1 LSKLL
6 AKLKPYKYYILL
18 AVLFLFLSSIM
29 DLMLPNLMSTI
40 VNEGIPAG
48 DVSFMLKTGAK
59 MLAISLLIMLCSIAA
74 NYLTSKSAMSFGR
87 DLRSEVFRKITNFS
101 LHESDKIGVSSLI
114 TRNTNDIVQM
124 QMLVMFTMRAM
135 VSAPLHMIGGIIM
148 AVSKDPTLS
157 LVFVV
162 AVPIMVL
169 IIIFNIRWVTPL
181 FRQIQTKLDK
191 VNRVVREFLSG
202 VRVIR
207 AFNRIEHER
216 DRFNNANLDLTKTSL
231 TAFRR
236 MAAMQPFTMM
246 TINFAI
252 LAIFVFGSIRVEGL
266 HMRTGD
272 LMAFIQYAT
281 QIMFSLMMTSMLFG
295 MLPRAA
301 VSARRISEV
310 LSMESEVHDPEEP
323 KSPVDDLK
331 GYVRFENVSFRYPG
345 AEEPVLND
353 ISFEAR
359 PGETVAIIGSTGSG
373 KSTLVNLIPRFYEIE
388 SGTIYIDGMDIREMT
403 QEELRSRI
411 GYVPQK
417 AVLFTGTVADNIRYG
432 KADATDEEVRYAAEI
447 AQAANFINE
456 MQDGFDSYISQD
468 ATNISGGQK
477 QRVSIARAVVKRP
490 EIYIF
495 DDSFSALDFR
505 TDSNLRTALKPITR
519 NSTVFI
525 VAQRVSTVMN
535 ADRIIVLENGK
546 MVGLGTHKELL
557 NTCEVYREIVT
568 SQLSEEDLA

>member
-1 LSKLL
+1 MSKLL

-18 AVLFLFLSSIM
+18 AILFLFVSSIL
-29 DLMLPNLMSTI
+29 DLSLPNLMSTI
-40 VNEGIPAG
+40 VNEGIPSG
-48 DVSFMLKTGAK
+48 DTNFILKTGLK
-59 MLAISLLIMLCSIAA
+59 MLLISLLIMLCSISS
-74 NYLTSKSAMSFGR
+74 NYLTSKAAMSFGR
-87 DLRSEVFRKITNFS
+87 DLRSDVFNKITNFS

-114 TRNTNDIVQM
+114 TRNTNDIIQM
-124 QMLVMFTMRAM
+124 QMLVMFMLRTI
-135 VSAPLHMIGGIIM
+135 VSSPLHMIGGVIM

-162 AVPIMVL
+162 AVPIML
-169 IIIFNIRWVTPL
+169 IIIIFNIRWVTPI
-181 FRQIQTKLDK
+181 FKQIQTKLDR
-191 VNRVVREFLSG
+191 VNRVIRELLSG

-207 AFNRIEHER
+207 AFNRIDHEK
-216 DRFNNANLDLTKTSL
+216 DRFNNANRDLTKTSL

-236 MAAMQPFTMM
+236 MAAMQPFTMI

-252 LAIFVFGSIRVEGL
+252 LAIFVFGSIRIEGG

-281 QIMFSLMMTSMLFG
+281 QIMFSLMMASMLFG

-310 LSMESEVHDPEEP
+310 LNMESEVKDPENP
-323 KSPVDDLK
+323 KSPVEHLK
-331 GYVRFENVSFRYPG
+331 GYVRFENVTFRYPG

-353 ISFEAR
+353 ISFEAN
-359 PGETVAIIGSTGSG
+359 PGETVAVIGGTGSG

-388 SGTIYIDGMDIREMT
+388 SGKIYVDGVNIREMT
-403 QEELRSRI
+403 QEELRSKI
-411 GYVPQK
+411 GYIPQK
-417 AVLFTGTVADNIRYG
+417 AILFTGSIADNIRYG
-432 KADATDEEVRYAAEI
+432 KADASDEEIRYAADI
-447 AQAANFINE
+447 AQATTFIDE
-456 MQDGFDSYISQD
+456 MEDGFDSYLSQD
-468 ATNISGGQK
+468 ATNVSGGQK
-477 QRVSIARAVVKRP
+477 QRISIARAIVKRP

-505 TDSNLRTALKPITR
+505 TDANLRAALKPITK

-535 ADRIIVLENGK
+535 ADRIIVLDNGN
-546 MVGLGTHKELL
+546 MVGYGTHKELL
-557 NTCEVYREIVT
+557 NNCEVYREIVT
-568 SQLSEEDLA
+568 SQLSEEELA

>member
-18 AVLFLFLSSIM
+18 AILFLFVSSIL
-29 DLMLPNLMSTI
+29 DLSLPNLMSTI
-40 VNEGIPAG
+40 VNEGIPSG
-48 DVSFMLKTGAK
+48 DTKFILKTGLK
-59 MLAISLLIMLCSIAA
+59 MLLISLLIMLCSISS
-74 NYLTSKSAMSFGR
+74 NYLTSKAAMSFGR
-87 DLRSEVFRKITNFS
+87 DLRSDVFNKITNFS

-114 TRNTNDIVQM
+114 TRNTNDIIQM
-124 QMLVMFTMRAM
+124 QMLVMFMLRTI
-135 VSAPLHMIGGIIM
+135 VSSPLHMIGGVIM

-162 AVPIMVL
+162 AVPIML
-169 IIIFNIRWVTPL
+169 IIIIFNIRWVTPI
-181 FRQIQTKLDK
+181 FKQIQTKLDR
-191 VNRVVREFLSG
+191 VNRVIRELLSG

-207 AFNRIEHER
+207 AFNRIDHEK
-216 DRFNNANLDLTKTSL
+216 DRFNNANRDLTKTSL

-236 MAAMQPFTMM
+236 MAAMQPFTMI

-252 LAIFVFGSIRVEGL
+252 LAIFVFGSIRIEGG

-281 QIMFSLMMTSMLFG
+281 QIMFSLMMASMLFG

-310 LSMESEVHDPEEP
+310 LNMESEVKDPENP
-323 KSPVDDLK
+323 KSPVEHLK
-331 GYVRFENVSFRYPG
+331 GYVRFENVTFRYPG

-353 ISFEAR
+353 ISFEAN
-359 PGETVAIIGSTGSG
+359 PGETVAVIGGTGSG

-388 SGTIYIDGMDIREMT
+388 SGKIYVDGVNIREMT
-403 QEELRSRI
+403 QEELRSKI
-411 GYVPQK
+411 GYIPQK
-417 AVLFTGTVADNIRYG
+417 AILFTGSIADNIRYG
-432 KADATDEEVRYAAEI
+432 KADASDEEIRYAADI
-447 AQAANFINE
+447 AQATTFIDE
-456 MQDGFDSYISQD
+456 MEDGFDSYLSQD
-468 ATNISGGQK
+468 ATNVSGGQK
-477 QRVSIARAVVKRP
+477 QRISIARAIVKRP

-505 TDSNLRTALKPITR
+505 TDANLRAALKPITK

-535 ADRIIVLENGK
+535 ADRIIVLDNGN
-546 MVGLGTHKELL
+546 MVGYGTHKELL
-557 NTCEVYREIVT
+557 NNCEVYREIVT
-568 SQLSEEDLA
+568 SQLSEEELA

>member
-1 LSKLL
+1 MSKLL

-18 AVLFLFLSSIM
+18 AILFLFVSSIL
-29 DLMLPNLMSTI
+29 DLSLPNLMSTI
-40 VNEGIPAG
+40 VNEGIPSG
-48 DVSFMLKTGAK
+48 DTKFILKTGLK
-59 MLAISLLIMLCSIAA
+59 MLLISLLIMLCSISS
-74 NYLTSKSAMSFGR
+74 NYLTSKAAMSFGR
-87 DLRSEVFRKITNFS
+87 DLRSDVFNKITNFS

-114 TRNTNDIVQM
+114 TRNTNDIIQM
-124 QMLVMFTMRAM
+124 QMLVMFMLRTI
-135 VSAPLHMIGGIIM
+135 VSSPLHMIGGVIM

-162 AVPIMVL
+162 AVPIML
-169 IIIFNIRWVTPL
+169 IIIIFNIRWVTPI
-181 FRQIQTKLDK
+181 FKQIQTKLDR
-191 VNRVVREFLSG
+191 VNRVIRELLSG

-207 AFNRIEHER
+207 AFNRIDHEK
-216 DRFNNANLDLTKTSL
+216 DRFNNANRDLTKTSL

-236 MAAMQPFTMM
+236 MAAMQPFTMI

-252 LAIFVFGSIRVEGL
+252 LAIFVFGSIRIEGG

-281 QIMFSLMMTSMLFG
+281 QIMFSLMMASMLFG

-310 LSMESEVHDPEEP
+310 LNMESEVKDPENP
-323 KSPVDDLK
+323 KSPVEHLK
-331 GYVRFENVSFRYPG
+331 GYVRFENVTFRYPG

-353 ISFEAR
+353 ISFEAN
-359 PGETVAIIGSTGSG
+359 PGETVAVIGGTGSG

-388 SGTIYIDGMDIREMT
+388 SGKIYVDGVNIREMT
-403 QEELRSRI
+403 QEELRSKI
-411 GYVPQK
+411 GYIPQK
-417 AVLFTGTVADNIRYG
+417 AILFTGSIADNIRYG
-432 KADATDEEVRYAAEI
+432 KADASDEEIRYAADI
-447 AQAANFINE
+447 AQATTFIDE
-456 MQDGFDSYISQD
+456 MEDGFDSYLSQD
-468 ATNISGGQK
+468 ATNVSGGQK
-477 QRVSIARAVVKRP
+477 QRISIARAIVKRP

-505 TDSNLRTALKPITR
+505 TDANLRAALKPITK

-535 ADRIIVLENGK
+535 ADRIIVLDNGN
-546 MVGLGTHKELL
+546 MVGYGTHKELL
-557 NTCEVYREIVT
+557 NNCEVYREIVT
-568 SQLSEEDLA
+568 SQLSEEELA

>member
-1 LSKLL
+1 
-6 AKLKPYKYYILL
+6 
-18 AVLFLFLSSIM
+18 
-29 DLMLPNLMSTI
+29 
-40 VNEGIPAG
+40 
-48 DVSFMLKTGAK
+48 
-59 MLAISLLIMLCSIAA
+59 
-74 NYLTSKSAMSFGR
+74 
-87 DLRSEVFRKITNFS
+87 
-101 LHESDKIGVSSLI
+101 
-114 TRNTNDIVQM
+114 
-124 QMLVMFTMRAM
+124 
-135 VSAPLHMIGGIIM
+135 MI
-148 AVSKDPTLS
+148 
-157 LVFVV
+157 
-162 AVPIMVL
+162 L

-191 VNRVVREFLSG
+191 VNRVVRELLSG

-216 DRFNNANLDLTKTSL
+216 DRFNNANLDLTRTSL
-231 TAFRR
+231 SAFRR

-252 LAIFVFGSIRVEGL
+252 LAIFVFGSIRIDGG
-266 HMRTGD
+266 HMKTGD

-301 VSARRISEV
+301 VSARRITEV
-310 LSMESEVHDPEEP
+310 LSMESEVRDPEQP
-323 KSPVDDLK
+323 KLPAKDLK
-331 GYVRFENVSFRYPG
+331 GYVRFENVTFRYPG
-345 AEEPVLND
+345 AEEPVLNN

-373 KSTLVNLIPRFYEIE
+373 KSTLVNLIPRFYEVE
-388 SGTIYIDGMDIREMT
+388 SGAIYVDGIDIRDMS

-411 GYVPQK
+411 GYIPQK
-417 AVLFTGTVADNIRYG
+417 AVLFTGTIADNIRYG
-432 KADATDEEVRYAAEI
+432 KADATDEEVRQAADI
-447 AQAANFINE
+447 AQATEFIDA
-456 MQDGFDSYISQD
+456 MQDGFNSYLSQE

-477 QRVSIARAVVKRP
+477 QRISIARAIVKRP

-505 TDSNLRTALKPITR
+505 TDANLRAALKPITR

-535 ADRIIVLENGK
+535 ADRIIVLDNGN

-568 SQLSEEDLA
+568 SQLSEEELA

>member
-1 LSKLL
+1 MSKLL
-6 AKLKPYKYYILL
+6 AKLSPYKYFILF
-18 AVLFLFLSSIM
+18 AILFLFTSSIL
-29 DLMLPNLMSTI
+29 DLTLPYLMSTI
-40 VNEGIPAG
+40 VNEGIPSG
-48 DVSFMLKTGAK
+48 NVSFILETGLK
-59 MLAISLLIMLCSIAA
+59 MLAISILIMICSIAS
-74 NYLTSKSAMSFGR
+74 NYLTSKAAMSFGR
-87 DLRSEVFRKITNFS
+87 DLRAEVFRKITNFS
-101 LHESDKIGVSSLI
+101 LHESDKVGVSSLI
-114 TRNTNDIVQM
+114 TRNTNDIIQM
-124 QMLVMFTMRAM
+124 QMLVMFTLRVI

-162 AVPIMVL
+162 AVPIMIL

-191 VNRVVREFLSG
+191 VNRVVRELLSG

-216 DRFNNANLDLTKTSL
+216 DRFNNANLDLTRTSL
-231 TAFRR
+231 SAFRR

-252 LAIFVFGSIRVEGL
+252 LAIFVFGSIRIDGG
-266 HMRTGD
+266 HMKTGD

-301 VSARRISEV
+301 VSARRITEV
-310 LSMESEVHDPEEP
+310 LSMESEVRDPEQP
-323 KSPVDDLK
+323 KLPAKDLK
-331 GYVRFENVSFRYPG
+331 GYVRFENVTFRYPG
-345 AEEPVLND
+345 AEEPVLNN

-373 KSTLVNLIPRFYEIE
+373 KSTLVNLIPRFYEVE
-388 SGTIYIDGMDIREMT
+388 SGAIYVDGIDIRDMS

-411 GYVPQK
+411 GYIPQK
-417 AVLFTGTVADNIRYG
+417 AVLFTGTIADNIRYG
-432 KADATDEEVRYAAEI
+432 KADATDEEVRQAADI
-447 AQAANFINE
+447 AQATEFIDA
-456 MQDGFDSYISQD
+456 MQDGFNSYLSQE

-477 QRVSIARAVVKRP
+477 QRISIARAIVKRP

-505 TDSNLRTALKPITR
+505 TDANLRAALKPITR

-535 ADRIIVLENGK
+535 ADRIIVLDNGN

-568 SQLSEEDLA
+568 SQLSEEELA

>member
-18 AVLFLFLSSIM
+18 AILFLFVSSIL
-29 DLMLPNLMSTI
+29 DLSLPNLMSTI
-40 VNEGIPAG
+40 VNEGIPSG
-48 DVSFMLKTGAK
+48 DTNFILKTGLK
-59 MLAISLLIMLCSIAA
+59 MLLISLLIMLCSISS
-74 NYLTSKSAMSFGR
+74 NYLTSKAAMSFGR
-87 DLRSEVFRKITNFS
+87 DLRSDVFNKITNFS

-114 TRNTNDIVQM
+114 TRNTNDIIQM
-124 QMLVMFTMRAM
+124 QMLVMFMLRTI
-135 VSAPLHMIGGIIM
+135 VSSPLHMIGGVIM

-162 AVPIMVL
+162 AVPIML
-169 IIIFNIRWVTPL
+169 IIIIFNIRWVTPI
-181 FRQIQTKLDK
+181 FKQIQTKLDR
-191 VNRVVREFLSG
+191 VNRVIRELLSG

-207 AFNRIEHER
+207 AFNRIDHEK
-216 DRFNNANLDLTKTSL
+216 DRFNNANRDLTKTSL

-236 MAAMQPFTMM
+236 MAAMQPFTMI

-252 LAIFVFGSIRVEGL
+252 LAIFVFGSIRIEGG

-281 QIMFSLMMTSMLFG
+281 QIMFSLMMASMLFG

-310 LSMESEVHDPEEP
+310 LNMESEVKDPENP
-323 KSPVDDLK
+323 KSPVEHLK
-331 GYVRFENVSFRYPG
+331 GYVRFENVTFRYPG

-353 ISFEAR
+353 ISFEAN
-359 PGETVAIIGSTGSG
+359 PGETVAVIGGTGSG

-388 SGTIYIDGMDIREMT
+388 SGKIYVDGVNIREMT
-403 QEELRSRI
+403 QEELRSKI
-411 GYVPQK
+411 GYIPQK
-417 AVLFTGTVADNIRYG
+417 AILFTGSIADNIRYG
-432 KADATDEEVRYAAEI
+432 KADASDEEIRYAADI
-447 AQAANFINE
+447 AQATTFIDE
-456 MQDGFDSYISQD
+456 MEDGFDSYLSQD
-468 ATNISGGQK
+468 ATNVSGGQK
-477 QRVSIARAVVKRP
+477 QRISIARAIVKRP

-505 TDSNLRTALKPITR
+505 TDANLRAALKPITK

-535 ADRIIVLENGK
+535 ADRIIVLDNGN
-546 MVGLGTHKELL
+546 MVGYGTHKELL
-557 NTCEVYREIVT
+557 NNCEVYREIVT
-568 SQLSEEDLA
+568 SQLSEEELA